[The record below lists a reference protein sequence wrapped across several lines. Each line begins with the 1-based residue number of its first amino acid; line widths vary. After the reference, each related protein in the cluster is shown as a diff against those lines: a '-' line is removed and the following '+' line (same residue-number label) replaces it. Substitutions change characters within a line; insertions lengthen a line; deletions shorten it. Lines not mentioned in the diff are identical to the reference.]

1 MDSLEFH
8 LNFRVLHVAEQQ
20 RKCDHEDKRERV
32 SKAQCKRIRSGFRN
46 AKGTRNPMSTLS
58 LSYLYQR
65 STDGAELESPQR
77 RCVDEKAV
85 GTSRKESLDTIH

>member
-1 MDSLEFH
+1 MLRNNNGNVIMRTNEREF
-8 LNFRVLHVAEQQ
+8 Q
-20 RKCDHEDKRERV
+20 
-32 SKAQCKRIRSGFRN
+32 KAQCKRIRSGFRN

-77 RCVDEKAV
+77 RCVDEKDV
-85 GTSRKESLDTIH
+85 NTSRKESLDTIH